1 MKTEDLIRAMAADT
15 VLPSAPL
22 GRVLWLPLAL
32 GLSFL
37 GLWATLGVR
46 DELGTVLQDPLSLM
60 RIVLSASL
68 GCMALAAVLRLARP
82 GAVVWLSPLAG
93 VALVAA
99 GLWIWSYG
107 QIPEGGQRM
116 AIVGKTM
123 VGCLTT
129 IPLLSVLPVA
139 AVLSVLQRGAPTR
152 PMVAGAVAGL
162 AGGGFAAAIYALHCT
177 EDSPLFYVTWY
188 GLAILAVSAVSAL
201 IAPRLLRW

>member
-1 MKTEDLIRAMAADT
+1 MKTEDLIRAMAADAI
-15 VLPSAPL
+15 LPPAAL
-22 GRVLWLPLAL
+22 DRVLWLPLAL

-37 GLWATLGVR
+37 GLWATLGLR
-46 DELGTVLQDPLSLM
+46 DGLGTALQDPLSLM

-68 GCMALAAVLRLARP
+68 GGMALAAVLRLARP
-82 GAVVWLSPLAG
+82 GAVVWLWPLAG

-107 QIPEGGQRM
+107 QVPEGGQRM

-123 VGCLTT
+123 VGCLTA
-129 IPLLSVLPVA
+129 IPLLSILPVA

-188 GLAILAVSAVSAL
+188 GTAILAVSAVSAL
-201 IAPRLLRW
+201 IAARLLRW